1 MFLIFTEVEWAA
13 GYAWSTDVGK
23 DATTNGG
30 RGHQQT
36 ENDGPT
42 IAAHVKVHNLLYFI
56 KAFDRVLILLMIFES
71 KYINK

>member
-1 MFLIFTEVEWAA
+1 MFLICIEVEWAA

-23 DATTNGG
+23 NATTNGG

-42 IAAHVKVHNLLYFI
+42 IAAHVKVRFTTCCTLS
-56 KAFDRVLILLMIFES
+56 KRLIEF
-71 KYINK
+71 